1 MRVWVFG
8 AVLLLIWF
16 VLTFLLHKS
25 GFVHILLLT
34 AVSLFVIQ
42 LIAHRKT
49 KYHEKSSK

>member
-8 AVLLLIWF
+8 SALLLVWF
-16 VLTFLLHKS
+16 VLAFLLHKS

-34 AVSLFVIQ
+34 AISMFVIQ
-42 LIAHRKT
+42 IAAHRKT